1 MLAGWEDLRKS
12 EAVPVH
18 YHKDTFAYAK
28 KKSHNTKSDTIYKSK
43 ANMPFLVVGISGTNL
58 GFFSWTM
65 FRVGKPHKTD
75 PTRPVFSLLDVVS
88 FKEADASQYRGS
100 AQAIKFADQVLDRN
114 EVCKTNKWCCEKT
127 LAIRV
132 FRRGRRAVGRTS
144 LADMYS
150 TRGE

>member
-1 MLAGWEDLRKS
+1 M
-12 EAVPVH
+12 H

-88 FKEADASQYRGS
+88 FKEADACVPVPDPAPPEGKG
-100 AQAIKFADQVLDRN
+100 ATPPGNDEADVYAPWIHNPWQTYL
-114 EVCKTNKWCCEKT
+114 KH
-127 LAIRV
+127 
-132 FRRGRRAVGRTS
+132 RAVANS
-144 LADMYS
+144 VIVEAL
-150 TRGE
+150 EKL